1 MRERGRG
8 WSESNPGR
16 GEGGLVR
23 RGGKGSLFSVRA
35 LGIPHVVD
43 LQLQLLDADVP
54 LVEHLPQTPD
64 LLLLLV
70 ELQTQLVLCF
80 GRRAERGVLSVA
92 DRRLTPA
99 LLVAKLVLDVRQ
111 LQLAWSALGPP
122 SAQGV
127 A

>member
-70 ELQTQLVLCF
+70 ELQTQLHTQHTHTHMHRTHIEKEC
-80 GRRAERGVLSVA
+80 G
-92 DRRLTPA
+92 
-99 LLVAKLVLDVRQ
+99 
-111 LQLAWSALGPP
+111 
-122 SAQGV
+122 
-127 A
+127 